1 MPHLSVPVLSS
12 LGPTSLG
19 LVDLLVALAVLL
31 AVVGALRTGRGL
43 VPTLLSAVGAGL
55 AALAVAWVV
64 TSVLSTWGPPRV
76 AQAVD
81 RSAFAA
87 ALPAPDRALA
97 ELHELTGG
105 GPGPAGDRDDA
116 PGPRP

>member
-1 MPHLSVPVLSS
+1 MPHLS
-12 LGPTSLG
+12 SLG
-19 LVDLLVALAVLL
+19 LVDLLVVLAVVL

-43 VPTLLSAVGAGL
+43 VATLLSAVGAGL

-64 TSVLSTWGPPRV
+64 TSALSTWGPPRV

-97 ELHELTGG
+97 ELRDLTGG
-105 GPGPAGDRDDA
+105 GPGGRDDA

>member
-1 MPHLSVPVLSS
+1 MPHLSVPVPS
-12 LGPTSLG
+12 SLG

-64 TSVLSTWGPPRV
+64 TSVLSTWGR
-76 AQAVD
+76 
-81 RSAFAA
+81 
-87 ALPAPDRALA
+87 PAS
-97 ELHELTGG
+97 
-105 GPGPAGDRDDA
+105 PGPSTAARS
-116 PGPRP
+116 PRPCPRPTVPSPSCTSCTS

>member
-1 MPHLSVPVLSS
+1 MPHLS
-12 LGPTSLG
+12 SLG
-19 LVDLLVALAVLL
+19 LVDLLVVLAVVL

-64 TSVLSTWGPPRV
+64 TSALSTWGPPRV

-87 ALPAPDRALA
+87 ALPAPDRALG
-97 ELHELTGG
+97 ELRDLTGG
-105 GPGPAGDRDDA
+105 GPSGPGGRDDA

>member
-1 MPHLSVPVLSS
+1 MPHLS
-12 LGPTSLG
+12 SLG
-19 LVDLLVALAVLL
+19 LVDLLVVLAVVL

-55 AALAVAWVV
+55 AALAVAWVA
-64 TSVLSTWGPPRV
+64 TSALSTWGPPRV

-97 ELHELTGG
+97 ELRDLTGG
-105 GPGPAGDRDDA
+105 GPGGPGGRDDA
-116 PGPRP
+116 PGPRA